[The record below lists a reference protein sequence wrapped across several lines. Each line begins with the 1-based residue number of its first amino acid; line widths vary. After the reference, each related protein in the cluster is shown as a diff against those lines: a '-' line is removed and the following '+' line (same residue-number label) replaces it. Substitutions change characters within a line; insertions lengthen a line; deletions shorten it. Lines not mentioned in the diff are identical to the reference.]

1 MIDILFNLDWDLI
14 SIFIILCLLTKIVLN
29 TKKELLGNIMYI
41 LWSIYLIYMLCFK
54 NNDFY

>member
-29 TKKELLGNIMYI
+29 TKKEWLGNIMYI